1 MEFREIASLCGVYS
15 GFLLSALG
23 CASAPSESDLGSEQ
37 AARVAATVPTSEATL
52 ARAAGP
58 GPHFKRATPDEVEA
72 HMAQIQTARDNARR
86 SEEAMGSLLT
96 RIVEDQD
103 PQAKLKLLG
112 DYRQLTE
119 KLSQIAKDE
128 AVKRLAAAGVK

>member
-1 MEFREIASLCGVYS
+1 
-15 GFLLSALG
+15 
-23 CASAPSESDLGSEQ
+23 
-37 AARVAATVPTSEATL
+37 
-52 ARAAGP
+52 
-58 GPHFKRATPDEVEA
+58 
-72 HMAQIQTARDNARR
+72 MAQIQTARDNARR

-96 RIVEDQD
+96 RIVEEQD